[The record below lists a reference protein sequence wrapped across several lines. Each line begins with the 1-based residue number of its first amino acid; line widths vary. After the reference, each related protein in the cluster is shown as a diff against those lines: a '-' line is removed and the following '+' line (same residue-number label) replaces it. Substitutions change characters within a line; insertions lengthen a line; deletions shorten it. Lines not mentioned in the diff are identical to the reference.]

1 VHKGGTAIHWPFFV
15 AGSLPTP
22 HSAPAYCQQSTLQQ
36 CHRSLRAPG
45 ATTVSSS
52 EPRSAA
58 DMAQSSDLERP
69 KMPVK
74 LPGENQ
80 SSDTLWNSLPE
91 YMQDLKCSVD
101 SYRQLLKTFLFS
113 QY

>member
-1 VHKGGTAIHWPFFV
+1 
-15 AGSLPTP
+15 
-22 HSAPAYCQQSTLQQ
+22 
-36 CHRSLRAPG
+36 
-45 ATTVSSS
+45 
-52 EPRSAA
+52 
-58 DMAQSSDLERP
+58 MAQSSDLERP